1 MAAIVEGPGIA
12 ALSCGKPVYLVVLL
26 SGSGCDSQALVSH
39 ALNWAPTMPKA
50 EFLAAE
56 MASPG
61 SWFDLSGNSPA
72 KTNEGLLAFGPELDH
87 FLDEMLAKRRL
98 PDSHLAL
105 VGFSQGAMLA
115 LHVGL
120 RRPKPMAA
128 IVAFSGALF
137 DLASLESEIHSKPP
151 VLFIHGEEDPVVP
164 FAAMTDTKNQLKAL
178 GVPAKSLKRPG
189 LAHAIDD
196 DGIIVAGDFLTGL
209 VVHKPAAK
217 PDADNHEHDHDH
229 DHEHDDH
236 EHEHH

>member
-1 MAAIVEGPGIA
+1 MAAIVEGPTIA

-26 SGSGCDSQALVSH
+26 SGSGCDSQALVNH

-56 MASPG
+56 LVPSGP
-61 SWFDLSGNSPA
+61 WFDLADASPA
-72 KTNEGLLAFGPELDH
+72 KINEGLLAVAPKLDH

-105 VGFSQGAMLA
+105 VGFSEGAMLA

-128 IVAFSGALF
+128 IVAFSGALY
-137 DLASLESEIHSKPP
+137 DLTGLETEIRSKPP

-164 FAAMTDTKNQLKAL
+164 FAAMAETRSQLKAL
-178 GVPAKSLKRPG
+178 GVPAKSLKRRG

-196 DGIIVAGDFLTGL
+196 DGILVAGDFLTGL
-209 VVHKPAAK
+209 VAHKPVAK
-217 PDADNHEHDHDH
+217 LDDRADEH
-229 DHEHDDH
+229 DH
-236 EHEHH
+236 EHEHQ

>member
-1 MAAIVEGPGIA
+1 MAAIVEGPAIA

-26 SGSGCDSQALVSH
+26 SGSSCDSQALVSH

-56 MASPG
+56 LVPSGP
-61 SWFDLSGNSPA
+61 WFDMVDASPA
-72 KTNEGLLAFGPELDH
+72 KINEGLLAVAPELDR

-105 VGFSQGAMLA
+105 VGFSQGAMLG
-115 LHVGL
+115 LHVGV
-120 RRPKPMAA
+120 RRPKSMAA
-128 IVAFSGALF
+128 IVAFSGALY
-137 DLASLESEIHSKPP
+137 DLTGLETEVQSKPP

-164 FAAMTDTKNQLKAL
+164 FAAMIETRSQLKAL
-178 GVPAKSLKRPG
+178 DVPAKSLKRPG

-209 VVHKPAAK
+209 VVHKPAVK
-217 PDADNHEHDHDH
+217 PADHADEH
-229 DHEHDDH
+229 DHEHDH